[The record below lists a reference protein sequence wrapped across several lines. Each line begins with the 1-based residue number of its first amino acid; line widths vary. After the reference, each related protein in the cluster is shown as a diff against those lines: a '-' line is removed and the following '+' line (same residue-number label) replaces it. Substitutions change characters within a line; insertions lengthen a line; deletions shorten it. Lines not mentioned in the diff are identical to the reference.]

1 MSQIIGRGCDSWYI
15 DVVYPCE
22 KFSAIFCLKIASLML
37 FSFFLVSWLV
47 TCETFLISSMDFHLL
62 WPRVFS
68 KGGAK
73 CSPMMWPWHSAHLVV
88 GCMYAPSFWG
98 WLDLCDCLIQQRIV
112 DVMLADF
119 QGEVITKAHSFRTLA
134 LRADPLQLEKPK
146 YVLSYRGVHR

>member
-1 MSQIIGRGCDSWYI
+1 MSRIIGRDCDSWEI
-15 DVVYPCE
+15 HVVYPCE
-22 KFSAIFCLKIASLML
+22 KFSAIFCLKIASLIL
-37 FSFFLVSWLV
+37 FSFFLVSWLF
-47 TCETFLISSMDFHLL
+47 TCETFPISSMDFHLL

-88 GCMYAPSFWG
+88 GCMYAPSFWS

-112 DVMLADF
+112 DVMLANF

-134 LRADPLQLEKPK
+134 FRAQQPQLEEPK
-146 YVLSYRGVHR
+146 YVLSYQGVHR